1 MAEVEGTPIEGE
13 VAVQPT
19 EAPAVE
25 APAEDKQEPPK
36 ASRTYTQED
45 LDRITDKVR
54 RNASRTARIAAERDF
69 LARMNQTTAQKAE
82 TPPTAPDRNGFASY
96 EEFLQAQAR
105 HEAQAAARGEVER
118 AQKAERERAAND
130 AVAREWNEKIEAA
143 KKDLPDFDQVVED
156 AADMPLT
163 HAMAQA
169 LRESDRGAH
178 LIHYLATHAD
188 EAERISK
195 LTPARQMAAIVALE
209 EKVAKPSR
217 KPSSAP
223 APLNPVGTSESG
235 GDISTTDPR
244 SDRLST
250 AEWMKRERV
259 RMEKAAGAR

>member
-69 LARMNQTTAQKAE
+69 LARQNQPQRQE
-82 TPPTAPDRNGFASY
+82 QPSAPQREGFASY
-96 EEFLQAQAR
+96 EEYLQAQAR

-163 HAMAQA
+163 QAMAQA

-235 GDISTTDPR
+235 GDVSTTDPR

-250 AEWMKRERV
+250 AEWMKRERM

>member
-25 APAEDKQEPPK
+25 APAEEKQEPPK

-69 LARMNQTTAQKAE
+69 LARQNQPQRQE
-82 TPPTAPDRNGFASY
+82 QPSAPQREGFASY

-105 HEAQAAARGEVER
+105 HEAKEAARGEVER

-163 HAMAQA
+163 QAMAQA

-235 GDISTTDPR
+235 GDVSTTDPR

-250 AEWMKRERV
+250 AEWMKRERM

>member
-69 LARMNQTTAQKAE
+69 LARQNQPQRQE
-82 TPPTAPDRNGFASY
+82 QPSAPQREGFASY

-105 HEAQAAARGEVER
+105 HEAKEAARGEVER

-163 HAMAQA
+163 QAMAQA

-235 GDISTTDPR
+235 GDVSTTDPR

-250 AEWMKRERV
+250 AEWMKRERM

>member
-25 APAEDKQEPPK
+25 APAEEKQEPPK

-69 LARMNQTTAQKAE
+69 LARQNQPTAQTKE
-82 TPPTAPDRNGFASY
+82 PTAPQREGFASY
-96 EEFLQAQAR
+96 EEYLQAQAR

-163 HAMAQA
+163 QAMAQA

-235 GDISTTDPR
+235 GDVSTTDPR

>member
-13 VAVQPT
+13 VAVPPT

-25 APAEDKQEPPK
+25 APAEEKQEPPK

-69 LARMNQTTAQKAE
+69 LARQNQPQRQE
-82 TPPTAPDRNGFASY
+82 QPTAPQREGFASY

-105 HEAQAAARGEVER
+105 HEAKEAARGEVER

-163 HAMAQA
+163 QAMAQA

-235 GDISTTDPR
+235 GDVSTTDPR

>member
-69 LARMNQTTAQKAE
+69 LARQNQPPAQTKE
-82 TPPTAPDRNGFASY
+82 PTAPQREGFGSY
-96 EEFLQAQAR
+96 EEYLQAQAR

-235 GDISTTDPR
+235 GDVSTTDPR